1 MKKNKIYVNKINK
14 NLNNN
19 QKSFDIREDKVID
32 IKEEY
37 MQDDKLSVSEKI
49 DKLFNTNGYVFN
61 TNVKIITNNKTYD
74 TRIANKVGDNIIT
87 LDNDVISI
95 LDIKDIIF

>member
-1 MKKNKIYVNKINK
+1 MSKNKIYVNKVNSK
-14 NLNNN
+14 SNN
-19 QKSFDIREDKVID
+19 QVLANVETEENNVNEDNCIYK
-32 IKEEY
+32 
-37 MQDDKLSVSEKI
+37 KL
-49 DKLFNTNGYVFN
+49 DKLFNTNGYIFN
-61 TNVKIITNNKTYD
+61 INVKIITNNKTYD

>member
-1 MKKNKIYVNKINK
+1 MSKNKIFVNKVNSK
-14 NLNNN
+14 SNN
-19 QKSFDIREDKVID
+19 QILANVESNIINID
-32 IKEEY
+32 NNIQE
-37 MQDDKLSVSEKI
+37 KL

>member
-1 MKKNKIYVNKINK
+1 MSKNKIFVNKINSK
-14 NLNNN
+14 SNN
-19 QKSFDIREDKVID
+19 QVLANVESNIINID
-32 IKEEY
+32 NNIQE
-37 MQDDKLSVSEKI
+37 KL